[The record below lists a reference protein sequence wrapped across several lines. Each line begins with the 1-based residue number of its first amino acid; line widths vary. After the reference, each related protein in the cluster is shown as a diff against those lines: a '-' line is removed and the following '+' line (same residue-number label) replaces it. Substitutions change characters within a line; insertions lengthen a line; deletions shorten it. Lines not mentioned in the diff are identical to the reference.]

1 MTRLIVPPFQRFA
14 HGPHR
19 RHGTGHWP
27 PPAGQT
33 IPIAAHLRARSEWPG
48 GTCLALVALLALC
61 ALMPARADIVKPAL
75 IEISVFA
82 EGRYRV
88 EIRASIEALLTGIN
102 AQYQDTRQAPTAEEY
117 DRLREMPA
125 SELLAAFGP
134 FRQRML
140 DAVKLRADGKTLQ
153 PRIGDVDIPVP
164 GYTKVPRISLIVL
177 EGELERDAKQLTF
190 YYPAAF
196 GDSAVRVRQV
206 DEVNEQW
213 HWSAWQW
220 IRDDSVSE
228 PFSLTEVFSPAT
240 TLDVVKEYL
249 TAGFDHIVPKGMDH
263 ILFVLGLFL
272 LSTHLRPLLWQVTM
286 FTIAHSITL
295 ALAMTGMIELPARIV
310 EPLIA
315 LSIAYVGIENIWHRG
330 LHRSR
335 LVLVFAFGLLHGLG
349 FASMLADFG
358 MPDDAFA
365 TALIAFNVGVELG
378 QLAVILAAFLAIGL
392 WLGGK
397 RYYRRLVVIPGSL
410 MITLVGL
417 YWAWE
422 RLSL

>member
-1 MTRLIVPPFQRFA
+1 MF
-14 HGPHR
+14 
-19 RHGTGHWP
+19 
-27 PPAGQT
+27 
-33 IPIAAHLRARSEWPG
+33 IPYPVL
-48 GTCLALVALLALC
+48 LLALLLG
-61 ALMPARADIVKPAL
+61 AVTPAAADIVKPAL

-82 EGRYRV
+82 KGHYRV

-102 AQYQDTRQAPTAEEY
+102 AQYKNTTEAPTAEEY
-117 DRLREMPA
+117 DRLRELESA
-125 SELLAAFGP
+125 ALAEAFTP
-134 FRQRML
+134 FHPRML
-140 DAVKLRADGKTLQ
+140 ETVALRFDGVQLT
-153 PRIGDVDIPVP
+153 PEIATIDIPVP

-177 EGELERDAKQLTF
+177 EGDVPRGAETLTF

-206 DEVNEQW
+206 DRSAEKW

-228 PFSLTEVFSPAT
+228 PFSLTEVISPPGI
-240 TLDVVKEYL
+240 LDVVGEYL
-249 TAGFDHIVPKGMDH
+249 NAGFDHIIPKGLDH

-272 LSTHLRPLLWQVTM
+272 FSTRMAPLLWQVTM
-286 FTIAHSITL
+286 FTLAHSITL
-295 ALAMTGMIELPARIV
+295 ALAMTGIVELPARIV

-315 LSIAYVGIENIWHRG
+315 LSIAYVGIENLWHRG
-330 LHRSR
+330 LHNSR
-335 LVLVFAFGLLHGLG
+335 LLLVFAFGLLHGLG

-358 MPDDAFA
+358 MPEDAFV

-378 QLAVILAAFLAIGL
+378 QLAVILVAFLLVGL
-392 WLGGK
+392 WFGNK
-397 RYYRRLVVIPGSL
+397 PYYRRLITIPGSM
-410 MITLVGL
+410 MISAVGL